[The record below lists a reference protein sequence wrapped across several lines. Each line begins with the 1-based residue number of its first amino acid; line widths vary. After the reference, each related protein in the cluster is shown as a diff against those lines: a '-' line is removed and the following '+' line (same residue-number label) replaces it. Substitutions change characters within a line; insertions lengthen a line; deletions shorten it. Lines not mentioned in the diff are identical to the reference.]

1 MRVMTRKRYI
11 KLLMGKLDLSRNE
24 ARDRVARWQATTK
37 QLDDFNHD
45 AKKRGEK
52 TVLWDTSY
60 KAAYDRDVWCYIYVQ
75 KSILELILE
84 EKFKSWKTS
93 R

>member
-1 MRVMTRKRYI
+1 MTRKRYI

-24 ARDRVARWQATTK
+24 ARDRVARWQETKK

-52 TVLWDTSY
+52 TVFWDTSY
-60 KAAYDRDVWCYIYVQ
+60 KAAYDKDVQCYIFVQ
-75 KSILELILE
+75 KSVLEIKLE
-84 EKFKSWKTS
+84 EKFELWKTL